1 MGPGEATRSWKIVGI
16 RHTPM
21 KKHRV
26 KIALWHRAGSEA
38 VTDAEETVDETSA
51 RWAPLINMLEELD
64 RS

>member
-1 MGPGEATRSWKIVGI
+1 MTAFLRQIGEVRDA
-16 RHTPM
+16 P
-21 KKHRV
+21 KKERRV
-26 KIALWHRAGSEA
+26 VIALWHRAGSEA